1 MYIREHEEG
10 VTINVRVI
18 PGSSRNALSQDRPD
32 CLSVK
37 LTAPPVEGRANKE
50 LVKFLGKILRVA
62 PSAITLLRGQA
73 SKNKVLLIRGVE
85 VAYVHDKIMGH
96 E

>member
-1 MYIREHEEG
+1 
-10 VTINVRVI
+10 VRVI
-18 PGSSRNALSQDRPD
+18 PGSSKNSVSQDLAG

-50 LVKFLGKILRVA
+50 LVKFLGKMLRIA
-62 PSAITLLRGQA
+62 PSAITLLHGHS

-85 VAYVHDKIMGH
+85 MAYVQKRLM
-96 E
+96 ENA